1 MFNQMDG
8 MIDML
13 DFLIPYTVRAKLWAG
28 KKRYLLL
35 FQEAA
40 IMDKKLAYYQEKAR
54 EKAREEWDRFE
65 ACTALDFLNTVNFD
79 FPMDGAPSRFER
91 DPSPLG
97 RPRAS
102 HRGRDPTEDPN
113 VRLFNAPSVYH
124 PT

>member
-1 MFNQMDG
+1 MDG

-97 RPRAS
+97 RTAPAGAAGTS
-102 HRGRDPTEDPN
+102 HSRMIQFGATAPAAPGRSRSPE
-113 VRLFNAPSVYH
+113 
-124 PT
+124 